1 MKVAIVTGSRAE
13 YGLLYWVIRQVIQD
27 AACELQ
33 LFVTG
38 MHLSP
43 EFGLTYKLIE
53 TDGFPIAAKIEVL
66 LSSDTPVGISKSVGV
81 GVMGFADTLAAH
93 RPDVIVVLGDRF
105 ETFAA
110 VVAALFARIPVAHC
124 HGGETTE
131 GAVDESIRHA
141 ITKMAHIHFTA
152 TEEYRNR
159 VIQLGENP
167 QNVHTVGA
175 LGLENIRRLKLLD
188 KKALEAKI
196 NFEFAAET
204 FMVTFHPVTLEHAT
218 AERQSAELLDALDQF
233 PNAKVIFTKPNA
245 DTDGRVIIG
254 MIDEYVQ
261 KSNGRCVAFT
271 SMGQLNYLSA
281 LQFIAAAV
289 GNSSSGII
297 EVPSFGK
304 PSVNIGDRQ
313 KGRAHADSV
322 IHCEA
327 TSAAIVTAIRTATEK
342 SFRARAGSV
351 VNPYDQG
358 DPAANILNVIKSAD
372 LPSLL
377 KKKFFDIKA

>member
-1 MKVAIVTGSRAE
+1 MKIAIVTGSRAE
-13 YGLLYWVIRQVIQD
+13 YGLLYWVIKQVIQD
-27 AACELQ
+27 PSCELQ

-53 TDGFPIAAKIEVL
+53 ADGFPISAKVEVL
-66 LSSDTPVGISKSVGV
+66 LSSDTPVGISKSVGL

-93 RPDVIVVLGDRF
+93 KPDVVVVLGDRF

-152 TEEYRNR
+152 TEEYRKR

-167 QNVHTVGA
+167 VNVHTVGA

-188 KKALEAKI
+188 QKTLESRI
-196 NFEFAAET
+196 GFELGTGT

-218 AERQSAELLDALDQF
+218 AEKQFRELLNSLDQF
-233 PNAKVIFTKPNA
+233 PESKVIFTKPNA

-281 LQFIAAAV
+281 LQFVSAAV

-327 TSAAIVTAIRTATEK
+327 TSPAITAAIKTATGKLFLEK
-342 SFRARAGSV
+342 AAAV
-351 VNPYDQG
+351 VNPYDLG
-358 DPAANILNVIKSAD
+358 DPAATILNVLKAAD
-372 LPSLL
+372 LPTML

>member
-1 MKVAIVTGSRAE
+1 MKVAVVTGSRAE
-13 YGLLYWVIRQVIQD
+13 YGLLYWVIKHIIQD
-27 AACELQ
+27 ATCELQ

-53 TDGFPIAAKIEVL
+53 ADGFPISAKVEVL
-66 LSSDTPVGISKSVGV
+66 LSSDTPVGISKSVGL
-81 GVMGFADTLAAH
+81 GVMGFADTLATH
-93 RPDVIVVLGDRF
+93 KPDVVIVLGDRF
-105 ETFAA
+105 ETFAV

-152 TEEYRNR
+152 TEEYRGR
-159 VIQLGENP
+159 VLQLGENP
-167 QNVHTVGA
+167 DNVHTVGA
-175 LGLENIRRLKLLD
+175 LGLENIRRLKLID
-188 KKALEAKI
+188 QKTLEERIGFQFGAD
-196 NFEFAAET
+196 T
-204 FMVTFHPVTLEHAT
+204 LMVTFHPVTLEQAT
-218 AERQSAELLDALDQF
+218 AEKQFRELLNALDQF
-233 PNAKVIFTKPNA
+233 PGMKVIFTKPNA

-281 LQFIAAAV
+281 LQFITAAV

-313 KGRAHADSV
+313 KGRAHAESV
-322 IHCEA
+322 IHCDSTA
-327 TSAAIVTAIRTATEK
+327 SSIVAAVNRVTEK
-342 SFRARAGSV
+342 SFRKKAATV

-358 DPAANILNVIKSAD
+358 DPAANIVRVLKSAD
-372 LPSLL
+372 LTSLL
-377 KKKFFDIKA
+377 KKKFFDLKA